1 MMAKG
6 NSKVGGQ
13 GLYLVLGCG
22 DVGFEVACRLKERG
36 LRVVVVDKDARI
48 VEHLKLVAG
57 HYAFLGDFCLPEVL
71 KQAGIA
77 RAEVVVLAVQ
87 EFSTTRKALDAIN
100 RLKAELEI
108 NPVVIARVGH
118 EMEAT
123 EVKLLGASDV
133 VPSVQVFVD
142 SLLKTVYDVRAMAKE
157 RQLRAL
163 LRDVDRLAI
172 VLRNDP
178 SPDGIASGVAMK
190 RYARAFGVDADVIY
204 AGPVSRQLG
213 RAMVRLLELEL
224 LPVEKVKFEDYAGF
238 ALVGVATHANCALPR
253 DILPT
258 IVIDNHPVPLGEVR
272 ARFCDI
278 RQVGATSTLLTNYL
292 GHAAVELDEATATAL
307 AIGILSNTRSFTK
320 GATPLDLDT
329 LEYLLP
335 RANTDLLQ
343 RLYFHQ
349 NTESEKTIP
358 EG

>member
-1 MMAKG
+1 VVKT
-6 NSKVGGQ
+6 SK
-13 GLYLVLGCG
+13 LYLVLGCG
-22 DVGFEVACRLKERG
+22 DVGFAVANELKG
-36 LRVVVVDKDARI
+36 LGIELAVIDRDAVK
-48 VEHLKLVAG
+48 VEMLRELGYEAIR
-57 HYAFLGDFCLPEVL
+57 GDFGSPEVL
-71 KQAGIA
+71 RKAGIERAEAVLITARDFSATKQA
-77 RAEVVVLAVQ
+77 
-87 EFSTTRKALDAIN
+87 
-100 RLKAELEI
+100 LKAIKKLEI
-108 NPVVIARVGH
+108 DLEIKPVVIARVS
-118 EMEAT
+118 EESEVP
-123 EVKLLGASDV
+123 EVKRLGASDAL
-133 VPSVQVFVD
+133 PSVQVFVD

-163 LRDVDRLAI
+163 LRGLNVGRLAI

-190 RYARAFGVDADVIY
+190 RYAKAFGVDADVIY
-204 AGPVSRQLG
+204 AGPVSRQPE

-224 LPVEKVKFEDYAGF
+224 LPAEKVKFEDYAGF

-278 RQVGATSTLLTNYL
+278 KQVGATSTLLTNYL

-343 RLYFHQ
+343 RLL
-349 NTESEKTIP
+349 
-358 EG
+358 

>member
-13 GLYLVLGCG
+13 RLYLVLGCG

-57 HYAFLGDFCLPEVL
+57 HDAFLGDFCLPEVL

-133 VPSVQVFVD
+133 VPSAQ
-142 SLLKTVYDVRAMAKE
+142 TIAN
-157 RQLRAL
+157 
-163 LRDVDRLAI
+163 AI
-172 VLRNDP
+172 IN
-178 SPDGIASGVAMK
+178 
-190 RYARAFGVDADVIY
+190 
-204 AGPVSRQLG
+204 
-213 RAMVRLLELEL
+213 
-224 LPVEKVKFEDYAGF
+224 KVKDLNSSSESKKVLLGK
-238 ALVGVATHANCALPR
+238 PR
-253 DILPT
+253 DSM
-258 IVIDNHPVPLGEVR
+258 R
-272 ARFCDI
+272 
-278 RQVGATSTLLTNYL
+278 
-292 GHAAVELDEATATAL
+292 
-307 AIGILSNTRSFTK
+307 RSK
-320 GATPLDLDT
+320 GAGGG
-329 LEYLLP
+329 
-335 RANTDLLQ
+335 
-343 RLYFHQ
+343 
-349 NTESEKTIP
+349 S
-358 EG
+358 

>member
-1 MMAKG
+1 MTKKWGLDAVET
-6 NSKVGGQ
+6 SK
-13 GLYLVLGCG
+13 LYLVLGCG
-22 DVGFEVACRLKERG
+22 DVGFAVVNKLKG
-36 LRVVVVDKDARI
+36 LGIELAVIDHDAAK
-48 VEHLKLVAG
+48 VEMLRELGYEAIK
-57 HYAFLGDFCLPEVL
+57 GDFGSPEVL
-71 KQAGIA
+71 RKAGIERAEAVLITARDFSATKQA
-77 RAEVVVLAVQ
+77 
-87 EFSTTRKALDAIN
+87 
-100 RLKAELEI
+100 LKAIKKLEI
-108 NPVVIARVGH
+108 DLGIRPVVIARVS
-118 EMEAT
+118 EDSEVPEA
-123 EVKLLGASDV
+123 KRLGASDALQ
-133 VPSVQVFVD
+133 SVQIFANH
-142 SLLKTVYDVRAMAKE
+142 LLKTVYDVRAMTKE

-163 LRDVDRLAI
+163 LRGVDRLAI

-178 SPDGIASGVAMK
+178 GPDGIASGVAMR
-190 RYARAFGVDADVIY
+190 RYAKAFGVDADIIY
-204 AGPVSRQLG
+204 ACPVSRQPE

-224 LPVEKVKFEDYAGF
+224 MPAEKVKFEDYAGF

-292 GHAAVELDEATATAL
+292 GHAAVELDWATATAL

-343 RLYFHQ
+343 RLYCK
-349 NTESEKTIP
+349 NTEKETGAP
-358 EG
+358 